1 VELDQQRKCTS
12 SAAPKNSRIAGV
24 MMMMKKKKK
33 KKKKLLTRGCQ
44 RVGLVDVGE
53 VDLQHTTHVESSAL
67 VVVSNQGGVASRF
80 WHLHA
85 VVESASCGKS
95 SEHEDDTPDVIRLRG
110 SGADGIH
117 CEDGRVECVS
127 EGS

>member
-1 VELDQQRKCTS
+1 MELDQQRKCTS

-24 MMMMKKKKK
+24 MMMMKK